1 MGDIADMILEGIL
14 DEETGEYIDD
24 ELSLN
29 GGPGYPRTQYK
40 PRGNKK
46 PKGEYRKTAYIH
58 LTPSERKIASIR
70 KEIALLCKG
79 NVSIEE
85 ARRQINIKYGK
96 GWRERGLVSNS
107 NNQWT
112 KEDLLPFN

>member
-1 MGDIADMILEGIL
+1 M
-14 DEETGEYIDD
+14 
-24 ELSLN
+24 S
-29 GGPGYPRTQYK
+29 K

-70 KEIALLCKG
+70 KEIAIL
-79 NVSIEE
+79 IEQGTDVQE
-85 ARRQINIKYGK
+85 ARKMMNQKYGK

-107 NNQWT
+107 DNQWS
-112 KEDLLPFN
+112 EHDL